1 MPKDRNPGV
10 PTPMTIPVTL
20 PLIGGQRKEKQIDIK
35 DAVQSLMQQ
44 VGNLTAG
51 LEQLVQANNTMA
63 MDLELV
69 KKRVD
74 ALDAKAT
81 LLPGKIEVTVKRGD
95 QMFSP
100 LLDLE
105 KDQTTDRAVKEKRTI
120 R

>member
-1 MPKDRNPGV
+1 MTKDRNPGV
-10 PTPMTIPVTL
+10 PGPMTIPMNI
-20 PLIGGQRKEKQIDIK
+20 PLLGGKVEKKQIDIK

-81 LLPGKIEVTVKRGD
+81 LIPSKIEVTVRRGD

-100 LLDLE
+100 SLDE
-105 KDQTTDRAVKEKRTI
+105 EVK
-120 R
+120 